1 MVITDIQFLV
11 TGFRFEEPMKVAFA
25 TITDMDS
32 CIVKVLTDEGITGY
46 GEAAPLPF
54 VTGDNLDT
62 VLAVGKDLRDALL
75 GMDPRAIGAGRPEF
89 RSTNIW
95 EATTRTFTRMS
106 RSASTLRRRWRKRRW
121 SGSAKDLTF

>member
-32 CIVKVLTDEGITGY
+32 CIVKILTDEGITGY

-54 VTGDNLDT
+54 VTGDNLGT

-75 GMDPRAIGAGRPEF
+75 GMDPRAIGAVWR
-89 RSTNIW
+89 R
-95 EATTRTFTRMS
+95 RRRHQRS
-106 RSASTLRRRWRKRRW
+106 RSGHGIGARDQA
-121 SGSAKDLTF
+121 GDV